1 VSDRGCKSS
10 IMPIQSSISV
20 PVYPRFWNGM
30 LKTVVI
36 CGLLH
41 VVDERH
47 TMYDMKTSAVT
58 IRIEPDLQ
66 KLLDKV
72 CKQSGRTR
80 SDIVRDSLKRQL
92 SIIRFEQLRRQV
104 LPFAEARGYL
114 TDEDANKAL
123 S

>member
-1 VSDRGCKSS
+1 
-10 IMPIQSSISV
+10 
-20 PVYPRFWNGM
+20 
-30 LKTVVI
+30 
-36 CGLLH
+36 
-41 VVDERH
+41 
-47 TMYDMKTSAVT
+47 MYDMKTSAVT

-80 SDIVRDSLKRQL
+80 SDVVRDALKRQL
-92 SIIRFEQLRRQV
+92 TILRFEQLRRQV

-114 TDEDANKAL
+114 TDEDVNKAV

>member
-1 VSDRGCKSS
+1 
-10 IMPIQSSISV
+10 
-20 PVYPRFWNGM
+20 
-30 LKTVVI
+30 
-36 CGLLH
+36 
-41 VVDERH
+41 
-47 TMYDMKTSAVT
+47 MYDMKTSAVT

-80 SDIVRDSLKRQL
+80 SDVVRDSLKRQL

-114 TDEDANKAL
+114 TDEDVTKAV